1 MGAAAAPMIIGSAIG
16 AATNRKN
23 PLQGALL
30 GGALGGFGSA
40 FTSGFSSLGNA
51 AANTANAAN
60 AGLGMT
66 GNAANIANEAAKQGI
81 FAGNTIPNAG
91 SALTG
96 SSASTAANTMFMN
109 PAGVNPPN
117 SIIDGISSAVE
128 AAPVTTESLI
138 NQGLSADLALD
149 LGVPSEYTGLGMA
162 GNTAPSFLD
171 KLGAGVKEIG
181 QYAQQNPVLT
191 AMAAQTAQGLLTN
204 QQQAPASAGLMRG
217 NQIQAQ
223 APQYQVGIPKVSLI

>member
-51 AANTANAAN
+51 AANTA
-60 AGLGMT
+60 
-66 GNAANIANEAAKQGI
+66 
-81 FAGNTIPNAG
+81 
-91 SALTG
+91 
-96 SSASTAANTMFMN
+96 ASTAANTGLGMAGNAAQTTIPGAVGGFGQTV
-109 PAGVNPPN
+109 PAMPVT
-117 SIIDGISSAVE
+117 E
-128 AAPVTTESLI
+128 AAASSVDDLI
-138 NQGLSADLALD
+138 GQGLSADLALNA
-149 LGVPSEYTGLGMA
+149 GTPAAYTGLGMA
-162 GNTAPSFLD
+162 GNAAPSFFD

-191 AMAAQTAQGLLTN
+191 QMAMQSGQSLLQQREPQLQSPGLI
-204 QQQAPASAGLMRG
+204 RG
-217 NQIQAQ
+217 NPIQAQ
-223 APQYQVGIPKVSLI
+223 APQYQVGIPKVSLIQVIYGNYRLHS

>member
-51 AANTANAAN
+51 AANTA
-60 AGLGMT
+60 T
-66 GNAANIANEAAKQGI
+66 
-81 FAGNTIPNAG
+81 
-91 SALTG
+91 
-96 SSASTAANTMFMN
+96 STAANTGLGMAGNAVQTMPGAVGAFGQN
-109 PAGVNPPN
+109 VPAMSNV
-117 SIIDGISSAVE
+117 VTE
-128 AAPVTTESLI
+128 AAASSVDDLI
-138 NQGLSADLALD
+138 GQGLSADLALNA
-149 LGVPSEYTGLGMA
+149 GAPAAYTGMGMA

-171 KLGAGVKEIG
+171 KLGAGAKEIG

-191 AMAAQTAQGLLTN
+191 QMAMQSGQGLL
-204 QQQAPASAGLMRG
+204 QKHEPQMQSAGLMRG
-217 NQIQAQ
+217 SPTQGQ
-223 APQYQVGIPKVSLI
+223 APQYQLGIPKVSLI

>member
-51 AANTANAAN
+51 AANTA
-60 AGLGMT
+60 
-66 GNAANIANEAAKQGI
+66 
-81 FAGNTIPNAG
+81 
-91 SALTG
+91 
-96 SSASTAANTMFMN
+96 ASTAANTGLGMAGNAAQTTIPGAVGAFGQTV
-109 PAGVNPPN
+109 PAMSNV
-117 SIIDGISSAVE
+117 VTE
-128 AAPVTTESLI
+128 AAASSVDDLI
-138 NQGLSADLALD
+138 GQGLSADLALSA
-149 LGVPSEYTGLGMA
+149 GAPAAYTGMGMA

-171 KLGAGVKEIG
+171 KLGAGAKEIG

-191 AMAAQTAQGLLTN
+191 GMAAQTAQGLLTN
-204 QQQAPASAGLMRG
+204 QRQSPAPAGLMRG

-223 APQYQVGIPKVSLI
+223 APQYQLDIPKVSLI